1 MASRPDRPKVVIHYS
16 SSGAEHV
23 DIPLFRGGLPRSRL
37 RVCAGGRG
45 MTAWRRR
52 LGRGLVV
59 LAGLAVGVALLA
71 FFVANRQVPER
82 SDTPSPPAAVAVI
95 EARPLA
101 FLLEARG
108 HGVARPAE
116 IWQAVA
122 NVSGRVVERHPS
134 LESGTL
140 LRGGTPL
147 LALDP
152 SRYELAIAEAEAEL
166 ASLAGELAQ
175 LAAEEENT
183 DRLLA
188 LERQALA
195 LAEQELSRIE
205 RLAASGSVSTSQRD
219 AQRRSTLGQR
229 QAVASLEN
237 GLALLPA
244 RREVL
249 EAQRERAA
257 VRLAQARRDLAD
269 TRFEAPYDL
278 RLAEV
283 DVELHQFVS
292 AGQRLFEADSLAAAE
307 VEAHIPFSMMRRL
320 LGAVFPEDL
329 PPGSLDLGERLD
341 LGVIE
346 AELALVGAP
355 GVGWEGRVVRVASGL
370 DPATR
375 AVRVVVRVD
384 HPWRDARP
392 PDHPPLQRDMY
403 TRVRLS
409 AGAPEAAMVV
419 PASAL
424 RRGELY
430 LADGEDRL
438 VRRPVSVAFEQGG
451 LAVIEA
457 GLAPGERVIL
467 DDLQPA
473 IEGMALAVRRDEA
486 AEARLA
492 ARARGDAAAG
502 ERP

>member
-1 MASRPDRPKVVIHYS
+1 MT
-16 SSGAEHV
+16 
-23 DIPLFRGGLPRSRL
+23 GLIQ
-37 RVCAGGRG
+37 
-45 MTAWRRR
+45 R
-52 LGRGLVV
+52 LGRA
-59 LAGLAVGVALLA
+59 LAVAIGLAIGLALLVI
-71 FFVANRQVPER
+71 FVVNRQAPER
-82 SDTPSPPAAVAVI
+82 SDSPPAPMAVAVI
-95 EARPLA
+95 EAQPMA
-101 FLLEARG
+101 FRLEARG

-166 ASLAGELAQ
+166 TRLE
-175 LAAEEENT
+175 AEEANT
-183 DRLLA
+183 RRLLD
-188 LERQALA
+188 LERQALD
-195 LAEQELSRIE
+195 LAEQELSRVE
-205 RLAASGSVSTSQRD
+205 RLAATGAVSTSQRD
-219 AQRRSTLGQR
+219 AQRRSTVGQR
-229 QAVASLEN
+229 QAVAMLEN
-237 GLALLPA
+237 TLALLPA
-244 RREVL
+244 
-249 EAQRERAA
+249 QRERAS

-424 RRGELY
+424 HRGELY